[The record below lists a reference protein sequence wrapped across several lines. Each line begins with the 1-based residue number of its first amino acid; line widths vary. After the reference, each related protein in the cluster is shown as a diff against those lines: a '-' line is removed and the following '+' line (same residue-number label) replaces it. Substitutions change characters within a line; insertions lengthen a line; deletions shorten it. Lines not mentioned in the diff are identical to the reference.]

1 LADVFFMLDYV
12 FTSDEAKDLNK
23 KIFETIYHAA
33 VTESCKLCEE
43 GVQKPYKYFKGSP
56 MSKGVFQFDMWKET
70 VQVKNEET
78 GEMMDKVVEVELSGM
93 WDWDSLKEKVAKFGI
108 CNSLFT
114 AQMPVASSAKVTG
127 SFEMTEPAHSAL
139 FSRRVV
145 GGEILLVNK
154 YLVDD
159 FEKLGIWS
167 DQLKNEIVMNDG
179 SIQEINFH
187 NYLDPDKKSYE
198 DMVKRIEHLMLKYQT
213 TWEISQK
220 EIINMAAQRGPF
232 IDQSQSMNLY
242 MSNPTFSKLSSAIIY
257 GWKKGLKTLCY
268 YVRTKA
274 ISTGAKHL
282 ATDISKF
289 ANKEGSEHKVAAS
302 PSPYMR
308 EPEITLPVMETLPE
322 RPKDSEIECIGCG
335 S

>member
-1 LADVFFMLDYV
+1 
-12 FTSDEAKDLNK
+12 
-23 KIFETIYHAA
+23 
-33 VTESCKLCEE
+33 
-43 GVQKPYKYFKGSP
+43 VQKDY
-56 MSKGVFQFDMWKET
+56 
-70 VQVKNEET
+70 
-78 GEMMDKVVEVELSGM
+78 EVEFSGM
-93 WDWDSLKEKVAKFGI
+93 WDWDALKERVMKSGV

-159 FEKLGIWS
+159 FEKIGIWS
-167 DQLKNEIVMNDG
+167 EMLKNEIIMNDG
-179 SIQEINFH
+179 SIQNINF
-187 NYLDPDKKSYE
+187 NKYLDSDRKSYE
-198 DMVKRIEHLMLKYQT
+198 ETVKRVAHLIEKYRT

-220 EIINMAAQRGPF
+220 EIVNMAADRGPF
-232 IDQSQSMNLY
+232 VDQSQSMNLY
-242 MSNPTFSKLSSAIIY
+242 LSEPTLSKLSSAIIY
-257 GWKKGLKTLCY
+257 GWKQGLKTLCY

-289 ANKEGSEHKVAAS
+289 SNDATTAAPVFEAARQVVPNMVPMSSTAVSVMDGLSESHVVLPEKPEGSQ
-302 PSPYMR
+302 Y
-308 EPEITLPVMETLPE
+308 
-322 RPKDSEIECIGCG
+322 ECVGCG